1 MLAAIR
7 QSIEK
12 KDSIKGKVAIVG
24 AADTVVGKVPQ
35 FSATQLCIDAA
46 LRALADAGIDK
57 NQVDGLVTCNSMAE
71 PHMYHAEAMAE
82 YLQIFPK
89 YCVSAGAGGATT
101 FAVVHQ
107 AAMAIAHGVCDTVVI
122 SMADSLRTGLTRDQ
136 AMVMQ
141 SSSGHPQFE
150 TPYGCTVPGYYALIA
165 RAYMDAYGV
174 TAEQLA
180 AVAVNARY
188 HASLHPGAQMRE
200 LISVAD
206 VLNSRL
212 IADPLRLLDCSLV
225 SDGGAA
231 IVLTSA
237 ERAKHLPHAPVYLL
251 GAGEGHGHE
260 HISQAQSLTN
270 SFAKQAGERAYAM
283 AGLGPREMDFIELY
297 DCFTPVVLLELEDLG
312 FCKPG
317 EAGAFVAEGHAR
329 IGGQL
334 PMNTHGGLLSHCH
347 PGNPGSMFA
356 LTEATLQL
364 RHVAGARQ
372 VANANTAFLH
382 AQGGILSSHCSLILG
397 REAS

>member
-1 MLAAIR
+1 MSTDFSALR
-7 QSIEK
+7 
-12 KDSIKGKVAIVG
+12 GRVAIVG
-24 AADTVVGKVPQ
+24 AADTQVGKVPHM
-35 FSATQLCIDAA
+35 SATQLCVDAA
-46 LRALADAGIDK
+46 LRALDDAGIGK
-57 NQVDGLVTCNSMAE
+57 HQVDGLVTCNSMAE

-82 YLQIFPK
+82 YLQVFPR

-101 FAVVHQ
+101 FQVLLQ
-107 AAMAIAHGVCDTVVI
+107 AAMAIVHGVCDTVLV
-122 SMADSLRTGLTRDQ
+122 SMADSLRSGLSRAQ
-136 AMVMQ
+136 AMVTQ

-165 RAYMDAYGV
+165 RAYMHEYGV
-174 TAEQLA
+174 TPEQLA
-180 AVAVNARY
+180 AVAVNARA
-188 HASLHPGAQMRE
+188 HAALHPGAQMRDPITIE
-200 LISVAD
+200 D
-206 VLNSRL
+206 VLASRL

-237 ERAKHLPHAPVYLL
+237 ERAKDFPHPPVYLL

-260 HISQAQSLTN
+260 HVSQALSLTS
-270 SFAKQAGERAYAM
+270 SFARQAGERAYAM
-283 AGLGPREMDFIELY
+283 AGLGPKDMDFVQLY

-312 FCKPG
+312 FCAPG

-329 IGGQL
+329 IGGRL

-364 RHVAGARQ
+364 RHAAGARQ
-372 VANANTAFLH
+372 VANAEAALLH

-397 REAS
+397 RHGQ